1 MSRSTRAKRAVA
13 YNRWRTATVV
23 AAGCATI
30 LGGVV
35 LSQRRQI
42 RMTDQHHRQ
51 RFQLHEEYWQMR
63 YATLQ
68 RLSDAKDRARR
79 IADAMEK
86 DLRLGTGRAH
96 VNAAL
101 ATEGREP
108 DDVAY

>member
-1 MSRSTRAKRAVA
+1 MSRSTHAKRAVA

-23 AAGCATI
+23 ATGCATI

-35 LSQRRQI
+35 LSQGRQLEAMD
-42 RMTDQHHRQ
+42 RYHRQ
-51 RFQLHEEYWQMR
+51 QLQSHEEYWQMR
-63 YATLQ
+63 HATLQ

-79 IADAMEK
+79 LADAMDK
-86 DLRLGTGRAH
+86 DLRLDAGRAH

>member
-13 YNRWRTATVV
+13 HNPWRMATVV
-23 AAGCATI
+23 ATGCAMI

-35 LSQRRQI
+35 LSQRRQL

-51 RFQLHEEYWQMR
+51 QFELHEEYWQMR

-68 RLSDAKDRARR
+68 QISDAKDRARR

-96 VNAAL
+96 VNAEL
-101 ATEGREP
+101 AQEP
-108 DDVAY
+108 LHD